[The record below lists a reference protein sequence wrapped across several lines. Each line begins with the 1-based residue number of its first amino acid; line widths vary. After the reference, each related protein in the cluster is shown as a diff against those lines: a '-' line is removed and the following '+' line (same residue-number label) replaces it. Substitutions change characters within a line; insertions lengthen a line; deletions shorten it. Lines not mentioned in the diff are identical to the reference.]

1 MFRPN
6 DQPEL
11 FSFENALGKR
21 QRDLL
26 ALSKEKWFYKLVLR
40 NINEHD
46 FKPLFSGKASRPNVG
61 VNVLVS
67 ALILKELKG
76 LSYDELMES
85 VLFDL
90 RFKVALGLASLDEV
104 PFARATLFN
113 FQYRLL
119 DYEQQTGI
127 NLIEGVFDHLT
138 AGQIKQLALKTD
150 IQRSDSTLVSSNIRK
165 YSRIQLLVEV
175 LIRLDRI
182 MEETDKALFGEQ
194 VQGYLKTGS
203 DHYVYGLKSSELPR
217 ELEKLGK
224 VYHAVHTVIGEKEG
238 YRKQKEF
245 IHFERVYREHFVI
258 VDQQINPKSTEDLHS
273 GMLQSPDDPQATYR
287 KKKEQESK
295 GYTINGSETAN
306 PVNPLQLV
314 TDIAVN
320 PNNMDD
326 SQILNQRAD
335 KMKGKT
341 PELEEM
347 HTDGGYG
354 SQANDVKFEELG
366 ITQVTTAV
374 RGRESGI
381 EKKIVQISQSPDV
394 YTVECPGQKVESRP
408 TKQRHKAR
416 FDLNLCSGCPLKEVC
431 SIFKNKGRYY
441 FKHEDYLLNKRQ
453 NNLMKIP
460 KERRKLRPNVEALMK
475 EFKTRTPG
483 GKAKVRGLFKITLF
497 AFHTGIAINF
507 GRIYR
512 YIMGNDLIREFLSAI
527 SLVFCKI
534 GMNIHRLFLKS
545 ATWAGI
551 LGNSWLLIKY
561 YLYMLITTNQ
571 NFSSF

>member
-6 DQPEL
+6 DQPGL
-11 FSFENALGKR
+11 FSFENVLGKR

-26 ALSKEKWFYKLVLR
+26 ASSKEKWFYTLVLR

-90 RFKVALGLASLDEV
+90 RFKAALGLSSLDEV

-113 FQYRLL
+113 FQNRLL

-175 LIRLDRI
+175 LMRLERI
-182 MEETDKALFGEQ
+182 MEETDKALLGEQ

-203 DHYVYGLKSSELPR
+203 EHYVYGLKSGELPR

-224 VYHAVHTVIGEKEG
+224 VYHAVHNVMGGKEG

-258 VDQQINPKSTEDLHS
+258 VDQQITPKATEDLHS

-335 KMKGKT
+335 KMKEKT

-354 SQANDVKFEELG
+354 
-366 ITQVTTAV
+366 
-374 RGRESGI
+374 
-381 EKKIVQISQSPDV
+381 SQSPDV

-460 KERRKLRPNVEALMK
+460 KERRKLRANVEALMK

-512 YIMGNDLIREFLSAI
+512 YIRGNDLIRESLSAI
-527 SLVFCKI
+527 SLVFRKI
-534 GMNIHRLFLKS
+534 GMNIHRLFFKS
-545 ATWAGI
+545 AIWAGI
-551 LGNSWLLIKY
+551 LGNSRLLMKY
-561 YLYMLITTNQ
+561 YLYMLTTTNR
-571 NFSSF
+571 NFSDF